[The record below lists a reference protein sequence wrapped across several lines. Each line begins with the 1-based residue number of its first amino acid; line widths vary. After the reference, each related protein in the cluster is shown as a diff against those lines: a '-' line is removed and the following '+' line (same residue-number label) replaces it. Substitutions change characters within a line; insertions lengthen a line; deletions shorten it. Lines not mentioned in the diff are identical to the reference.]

1 MTLRNG
7 DNHYNIKPAFNVEI
21 FKFIEQFF
29 YMSRFLSVKKCR
41 GDISMLQT
49 NGVELYMP
57 S

>member
-49 NGVELYMP
+49 SGVELYMP